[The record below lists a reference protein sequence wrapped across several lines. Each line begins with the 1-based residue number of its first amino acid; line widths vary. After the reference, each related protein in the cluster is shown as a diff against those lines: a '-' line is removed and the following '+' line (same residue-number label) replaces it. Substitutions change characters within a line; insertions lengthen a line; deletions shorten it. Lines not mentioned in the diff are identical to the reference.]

1 MRRKCQIKS
10 ELLHLKEADLHFP
23 KNDPRYFSFHHLR
36 HTFASKLMMKGA
48 NLYDVKELLG
58 HESIETTQIY
68 AHLSRT
74 QSASIIGLL
83 NE

>member
-1 MRRKCQIKS
+1 MAVNTGMRKS
-10 ELLHLKEADLHFP
+10 ELLNLTW
-23 KNDPRYFSFHHLR
+23 NDVDFHQNIL
-36 HTFASKLMMKGA
+36 TSKLMMKGA

-68 AHLSRT
+68 AHLSKT
-74 QSASIIGLL
+74 HSASIIGLL